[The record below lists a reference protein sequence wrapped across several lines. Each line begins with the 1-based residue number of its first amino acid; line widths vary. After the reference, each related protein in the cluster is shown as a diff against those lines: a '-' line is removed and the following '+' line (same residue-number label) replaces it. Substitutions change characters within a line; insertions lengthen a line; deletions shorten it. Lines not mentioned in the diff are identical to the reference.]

1 MFQMSPVV
9 SGSEACHVPNVLG
22 RPLWFHERE
31 KSELSEVWRQRSGL
45 VGGFEPSAMESL
57 NV

>member
-1 MFQMSPVV
+1 MSPVV